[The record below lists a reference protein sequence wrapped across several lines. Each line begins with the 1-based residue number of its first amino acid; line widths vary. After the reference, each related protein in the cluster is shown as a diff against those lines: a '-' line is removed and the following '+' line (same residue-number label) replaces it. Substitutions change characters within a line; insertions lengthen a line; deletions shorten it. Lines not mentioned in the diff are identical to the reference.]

1 MAARLVVEF
10 ERGAEHGA
18 MIVTVARVW
27 TDGSVVRVRFCVA
40 AAVLS
45 WIPVCVT
52 RSRIGVR
59 LMLCGGVCLVA
70 DEKSLRGRR
79 VVGCVYSSP
88 VTGVCVI
95 LVHASCRRREIVGAG
110 SMIIEVCFH
119 CISPGVG

>member
-1 MAARLVVEF
+1 
-10 ERGAEHGA
+10 

-27 TDGSVVRVRFCVA
+27 TDGSVVRVCCSSCVE
-40 AAVLS
+40 LDT
-45 WIPVCVT
+45 CVRDT
-52 RSRIGVR
+52 VAYWCAPRVGWR
-59 LMLCGGVCLVA
+59 CVCLVA
-70 DEKSLRGRR
+70 DKMSLRGRR

-119 CISPGVG
+119 CIGPGVG

>member
-1 MAARLVVEF
+1 MAARLVVAF

-52 RSRIGVR
+52 RSRIGVH
-59 LMLCGGVCLVA
+59 LVLGGGVCALWQIRCRCAGDVLLDA
-70 DEKSLRGRR
+70 CIHPPLR
-79 VVGCVYSSP
+79 
-88 VTGVCVI
+88 VCVSFSCTR
-95 LVHASCRRREIVGAG
+95 LVDVARLWARAR
-110 SMIIEVCFH
+110 
-119 CISPGVG
+119 